1 MKTSP
6 FKLKNSL
13 IFFSVGIVLF
23 STLLPKL
30 YAQANAW
37 LFPPVPQMTL
47 SQNSNSNP
55 SNDRSSLG
63 INLSG
68 IAAWSSQLPFLDY
81 FKSSQAWIT
90 QCTKTDP
97 GCQGE
102 WDTKEE
108 DILDLDENGWVKSL
122 PAPEDSPKYT
132 RVSSLLL
139 RGIPKHFA
147 SGQYIVFYEGEGT
160 IEYSLSAKKDQQASA
175 PGRDII
181 NVDSSQSGGVL
192 ITITATDPNKTGKYI
207 RNIRVIYAEDESLY
221 RSGELFNSAF
231 LEKINKFR
239 SLRFMDWMG
248 TNHSQ
253 QQDWQDRPTPE
264 IASYNMKGVALETM
278 VSLSNKI
285 KADPWFNMPHRATD
299 EYMRNFAQ
307 SVKQSLD
314 PNLNVYVEFSNE
326 VWNWQFKQTHYALEE
341 GQKRWGKDKKDA
353 FRQWYGMRTAQ
364 MCDIWKDVF
373 ADQKDRVT
381 CVIATQVGWKGS
393 EKGILEC
400 PYWVA
405 EGNKACYQHGIG
417 AYAIAG
423 YFGASLGHPDNVNK
437 VESWLK
443 DNDGGF
449 QKAIQQLKT
458 GNLLEA
464 GREDS
469 LPQVKELFSYHAQV
483 AQEKGLKLMAYE
495 GGQHIVGRKDA
506 VNNEQLTNFFI
517 ELNRHPQM
525 YELYT
530 QLFKDWKEV
539 GGTMFM
545 HFVDV
550 AKPTKWGSWGALEY
564 VDQSESPKYNALM
577 DFMAQN
583 SCWWEGC

>member
-1 MKTSP
+1 
-6 FKLKNSL
+6 
-13 IFFSVGIVLF
+13 
-23 STLLPKL
+23 
-30 YAQANAW
+30 
-37 LFPPVPQMTL
+37 
-47 SQNSNSNP
+47 
-55 SNDRSSLG
+55 
-63 INLSG
+63 
-68 IAAWSSQLPFLDY
+68 
-81 FKSSQAWIT
+81 
-90 QCTKTDP
+90 
-97 GCQGE
+97 
-102 WDTKEE
+102 
-108 DILDLDENGWVKSL
+108 
-122 PAPEDSPKYT
+122 
-132 RVSSLLL
+132 
-139 RGIPKHFA
+139 
-147 SGQYIVFYEGEGT
+147 
-160 IEYSLSAKKDQQASA
+160 
-175 PGRDII
+175 
-181 NVDSSQSGGVL
+181 
-192 ITITATDPNKTGKYI
+192 
-207 RNIRVIYAEDESLY
+207 VIYSEDESLY
-221 RSGELFNSAF
+221 QKGEIFNQEF
-231 LEKINKFR
+231 IKKIYKFR

-253 QQDWQDRPTPE
+253 QKEWKNRPKPD
-264 IASYNMKGVALETM
+264 IASYNIKGVPLEVM
-278 VSLSNKI
+278 VALSNQV

-437 VESWLK
+437 FESWLK

>member
-1 MKTSP
+1 MKASQ

-13 IFFSVGIVLF
+13 VFFCMGIMLF
-23 STLLPKL
+23 STLFPKL
-30 YAQANAW
+30 YSHVNAW
-37 LFPPVPQMTL
+37 LLPSVPQITL
-47 SQNSNSNP
+47 SQNSNSNTF
-55 SNDRSSLG
+55 NDNSPLG

-68 IAAWSSQLPFLDY
+68 MAPWSSQLPFLDY
-81 FKSSQAWIT
+81 FKSSQDWIT

-102 WDTKEE
+102 WNTKEQ
-108 DILDLDENGWVKSL
+108 DLLNLDEQGWVKSL
-122 PAPEDSPKYT
+122 PTPEDSPKYT
-132 RVSSLLL
+132 RVSSLFL
-139 RGIPKHFA
+139 RGIPNHF
-147 SGQYIVFYEGEGT
+147 SGGKYIVLYEGEGT
-160 IEYSLSAKKDQQASA
+160 IEYSLSAKKDESDST

-181 NVDSSQSGGVL
+181 DVDSSQSGGVL
-192 ITITATDPNKTGKYI
+192 ITITATDPNQTGNYI
-207 RNIRVIYAEDESLY
+207 RNIRVIHAEEESLY
-221 RSGELFNSAF
+221 RSGELFNTAF

-253 QQDWQDRPTPE
+253 QKEWLDRPMPDM
-264 IASYNMKGVALETM
+264 ASYTLKGVPLEVMVALA
-278 VSLSNKI
+278 NKVQ
-285 KADPWFNMPHRATD
+285 ADPWFNMPHMATD

-307 SVKQSLD
+307 SVNKNLD
-314 PNLNVYVEFSNE
+314 QNLKIYIEFSNE

-373 ADQKDRVT
+373 ADHKDRVT

-405 EGNKACYQHGIG
+405 EGNKACYQHDIG

-423 YFGASLGHPDNVNK
+423 YFGASLGHPDNVSK

-443 DNDGGF
+443 DGDGGV
-449 QKAIQQLKT
+449 QKAFQQLKT
-458 GNLLEA
+458 GKLLAA

-506 VNNEQLTNFFI
+506 VNNQQLTDFFI

-530 QLFKDWKEV
+530 QLFKDWQEV

-564 VDQSESPKYNALM
+564 VDQSESPKYSALM
-577 DFMAQN
+577 DFITQN